1 MAKNLILGFTL
12 GALVVILILVLTG
25 KLVWSESSA
34 TSDDIALLER
44 YLAANKPTIM
54 ELGGEKVLYLPNTRQ
69 RGKNVS
75 VDYAFYVLKDG
86 ELKKL
91 RYTVGDG
98 YLPRMVPTK
107 EKN

>member
-25 KLVWSESSA
+25 KLVWSEPSA
-34 TSDDIALLER
+34 ASDDTALLER
-44 YLAANKPTIM
+44 NIAMHRPTIM
-54 ELGGEKVLYLPNTRQ
+54 ELGGEEVLCLAITRQ
-69 RGKNVS
+69 SGKKIS
-75 VDYAFYVLKDG
+75 VTHGFYVLKDG